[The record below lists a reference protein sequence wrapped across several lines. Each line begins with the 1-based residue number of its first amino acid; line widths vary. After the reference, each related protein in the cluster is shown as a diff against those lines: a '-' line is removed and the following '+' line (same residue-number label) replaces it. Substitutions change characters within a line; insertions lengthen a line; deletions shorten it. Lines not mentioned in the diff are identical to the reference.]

1 MDNAVTKKWQDVTA
15 AQVKKYWS
23 KNSKSFKVT
32 NLEVTTDVLD
42 QETKER
48 KLKTTRSLHPKKTQV
63 MVSFNCHTVIDVPS
77 GVVGHPTAE
86 EICTIPFS
94 TDALR
99 LDYIDNLRRESDH
112 FDYVYFVSQPEVIQ
126 ILPKPP
132 SNKKSKNTKSSPK
145 NTKSSSKNAKSSPK
159 VAAKNPT
166 ETAPKNPTETA
177 PKNPSETAK
186 SAIDLKKVDAVPPIK
201 ITPAKPPVKID
212 PKAAPVNNSNFFKE
226 ALDRERKKTTE
237 VGNKKAAKKL

>member
-1 MDNAVTKKWQDVTA
+1 MDNAVTKIWQNVTA

-23 KNSKSFKVT
+23 KNSKGFKAT

-86 EICTIPFS
+86 EICTEPFS

-99 LDYIDNLRRESDH
+99 LDYISSLKGASDH
-112 FDYVYFVSQPEVIQ
+112 FDYVLYVSQPEVIQ
-126 ILPKPP
+126 ILPRPP

-145 NTKSSSKNAKSSPK
+145 NTKSPPK
-159 VAAKNPT
+159 AAAENPPKAAAKNPT
-166 ETAPKNPTETA
+166 ETSKPVN
-177 PKNPSETAK
+177 NV
-186 SAIDLKKVDAVPPIK
+186 KKVHAGSPIK
-201 ITPAKPPVKID
+201 IIPTKQPVKMD